1 MRALVVGTLVLAA
14 CASSRM
20 EQPDEADA
28 PRADAAPATD
38 AAPSADAPADT
49 DATAGPDAAADAAAD
64 ASTDAG
70 TSADADLDAPPCI
83 ISTGHTPAL
92 DGVADL
98 ADYPAS
104 QRLTPGATLA
114 ATDEVAVTWDPT
126 YLYVTVTS
134 QAFTDGSKPLHVY
147 VETASSLAAAT
158 PRAGKEYSGHTPQL
172 GFDAS
177 YVIAARRTN
186 DFGTGPYDA
195 IYAAAGTPAWTTR
208 AHTLTPGTHVFSS
221 SDNRTLSIRA
231 PWFELGG
238 CPLAM
243 RISVH
248 VVNGASGNEW
258 KDLVPASHAPWLT
271 GGGGFFE
278 VALTG
283 DPAVSGW
290 TLR

>member
-1 MRALVVGTLVLAA
+1 LFTPAMRALVVGTLVLAA

-20 EQPDEADA
+20 ENPDEADA
-28 PRADAAPATD
+28 PRADAAPSPD
-38 AAPSADAPADT
+38 APPTEDAGADATPVA
-49 DATAGPDAAADAAAD
+49 DAAADAAVD
-64 ASTDAG
+64 AAV
-70 TSADADLDAPPCI
+70 DADLDALPCT

-98 ADYPAS
+98 ADYPAA

-114 ATDEVAVTWDPT
+114 ATDEVAITWDPT

-134 QAFTDGSKPLHVY
+134 EAFLDGAKPLHVY
-147 VETASSLAAAT
+147 VETAATLSAAA
-158 PRAGKEYSGHTPQL
+158 PRAGKEYSGHTAQL
-172 GFDAS
+172 GFGATH
-177 YVIAARRTN
+177 VIAARRTN
-186 DFGTGPYDA
+186 DFGSGPYDA
-195 IYAAAGTPAWTTR
+195 IYAAAGAPAWTTR
-208 AHTLTPGTHVFSS
+208 AHTLTPGTHVFAS

-243 RISVH
+243 RIGVH

-258 KDLVPASHAPWLT
+258 KDLVPSSHAPWMT
-271 GGGGFFE
+271 GGGGFYE
-278 VALTG
+278 VSLTG

-290 TLR
+290 ILR